1 MIEINLLP
9 KGYRKKSLNLSFG
22 KAGVYVAVGAAAIVL
37 MLGAITFYQMGQ
49 ISDLDANIA
58 RASKRA
64 DALNKDIQMVDAL
77 MDVKS
82 KISNRM
88 TAVDNLD
95 GHRSAWV
102 RILEDISR
110 NVPDFIW
117 MARFEEI
124 AAPSK
129 AAKAPTGIDTTT
141 AKTTLTSTGEP
152 TVRDV
157 EVEGYAFTLNALAAY
172 MINMMRSD
180 YFTDVELVSIE
191 EVTFSDQ
198 EAYDFVVKGQLHY
211 LSDEELRRMI
221 AQKEVDGKS
230 VDNQTGHKTLN

>member
-37 MLGAITFYQMGQ
+37 MLGAVTFYQMGQ
-49 ISDLDANIA
+49 ISDLDDNIA

-64 DALNKDIQMVDAL
+64 DDLKKDIQMVDAL

-88 TAVDNLD
+88 SAVDNLD

-124 AAPSK
+124 AIATPD
-129 AAKAPTGIDTTT
+129 AKTQKGSETT
-141 AKTTLTSTGEP
+141 AANTAVTSTGEP
-152 TVRDV
+152 TVRDI
-157 EVEGYAFTLNALAAY
+157 EVEGYAFTLNSLAAY

-191 EVTFSDQ
+191 EVTFADQ
-198 EAYDFVVKGQLHY
+198 EAYDFVVQGRLHY

-221 AQKEVDGKS
+221 AQQEVDGKS
-230 VDNQTGHKTLN
+230 EDNQTGHKTLN